1 MAGTF
6 FDGAQGGKYHLEEY
20 EGKKPGFYEV
30 EGGKI
35 KVDKDGKVTFYKSG
49 PVPKSFSDT
58 YTEEPETPET
68 PETRTSPV
76 TGIVQTGK
84 KLGIGDIN
92 GLFASLNE
100 RGQMTAG
107 DLPSAGTFFSEA
119 LATTPQAAY
128 QGGELNIETEKD
140 TGYELGTTLQTG
152 GSRGKTLTEKE
163 TAIKGGSGYK
173 ISPKSMPGALGG
185 NPANPEDGTS
195 DKPDVADQIRQVRMH
210 RNKRDQ
216 LEGFS
221 DDEPFGGVDT
231 TKGNGMT
238 ASRRAAR
245 AAFLDEGNKGYA
257 AIRARDRAVGAF
269 HQYDKG
275 GMKIGDDIHMFKDG
289 MSKDARFE
297 LSGNGIDS
305 KEAAQSFLNKYVQGF
320 GEAAPTDSPTEPPA
334 SEQTATTLT
343 PRNPSTAE
351 KPSDP
356 VIVDSTAP
364 HPDTG
369 RKPDAATEQSNKE
382 YAATQFRFDPDK
394 NMMVPVK

>member
-1 MAGTF
+1 MASYYLPKEDGT
-6 FDGAQGGKYHLEEY
+6 KI
-20 EGKKPGFYEV
+20 EV
-30 EGGKI
+30 TIKEEGGKSYVWG
-35 KVDKDGKVTFYKSG
+35 VDTATRNGKKIGRVQDFADLEDVDGNLVTQPTIAPTANDEG
-49 PVPKSFSDT
+49 ELLDDHVI
-58 YTEEPETPET
+58 
-68 PETRTSPV
+68 SPV
-76 TGIVQTGK
+76 EDSERTNENGIKQTGK
-84 KLGIGDIN
+84 KLGLGDIN

-100 RGQMTAG
+100 RGQMTKG
-107 DLPSAGTFFSEA
+107 DLPSAGKFFSEA
-119 LATTPQAAY
+119 LPTTKEGATQLGHGSLVTGPDGKPMEMETDVWNDETGRLEPASVPGVI
-128 QGGELNIETEKD
+128 GGKPE
-140 TGYELGTTLQTG
+140 
-152 GSRGKTLTEKE
+152 S
-163 TAIKGGSGYK
+163 A
-173 ISPKSMPGALGG
+173 
-185 NPANPEDGTS
+185 EDGTS
-195 DKPDVADQIRQVRMH
+195 AKPDVADQIRQVRMH

-289 MSKDARFE
+289 MSRDARFE

-320 GEAAPTDSPTEPPA
+320 GETAPTDSPTEPPA

>member
-1 MAGTF
+1 MAKVTRQFTGGYRTRE
-6 FDGAQGGKYHLEEY
+6 DYSHDSPDDDAGYVWSEEKGALVPKE
-20 EGKKPGFYEV
+20 EV
-30 EGGKI
+30 EENK
-35 KVDKDGKVTFYKSG
+35 
-49 PVPKSFSDT
+49 
-58 YTEEPETPET
+58 EEVRETP
-68 PETRTSPV
+68 

-92 GLFASLNE
+92 GLFASLNK

-107 DLPSAGTFFSEA
+107 ELPSAGKFFSEA
-119 LATTPQAAY
+119 LPTTPPAKEQNS
-128 QGGELNIETEKD
+128 ELPADASTPVK
-140 TGYELGTTLQTG
+140 TG
-152 GSRGKTLTEKE
+152 S
-163 TAIKGGSGYK
+163 
-173 ISPKSMPGALGG
+173 
-185 NPANPEDGTS
+185 NPENAEDGTS
-195 DKPDVADQIRQVRMH
+195 EKPDVADQIRQVRMH
-210 RNKRDQ
+210 RNSRDR
-216 LEGFS
+216 LEGGA
-221 DDEPFGGVDT
+221 DDFQPFGGKDE

-245 AAFLDEGNKGYA
+245 SAFLDEGNKGYA

-275 GMKIGDDIHMFKDG
+275 GMNIDGNVHMFNEG

-297 LSGNGIDS
+297 LSGNGIKS
-305 KEAAQSFLNKYVQGF
+305 KDDAQAFLNKYVQGF
-320 GEAAPTDSPTEPPA
+320 GQTAPTDSPAEPPV
-334 SEQTATTLT
+334 SEQTNTTLT

-382 YAATQFRFDPDK
+382 YGQMQFRFDPQK